1 MVNNYYQIYLS
12 SVFDLANTLSIKF
25 EQAAEAINNKVM
37 IDYGYDAVDL
47 DDPTSWKYYQNIS
60 GSYHFSNKTMEVT
73 SLDTLET
80 IIFNKVVL
88 EDHPATV
95 EAYQY
100 GGRYYKELLYKYPD
114 EEMLIRGILY
124 PCDIDTAV
132 SAKDATILSYPSYLV
147 DSNEYSFITKL
158 QDWIYD
164 YYIRWVNKQYTIS
177 HDLYVPMY
185 MVQLY
190 IHLVPAII
198 NIRLQ
203 ACKTSEAHNFH
214 IRQYLAS
221 HGMLDKYLSAMTK
234 NQALFFYRNI
244 DYIEANAGKKEV
256 FDWLVENV
264 MTARGLPLYEYD
276 AKHDVSLMVPTEDNA
291 YSSEDRPGIVFR
303 RLPINYPTVDPKRN
317 TYGLSDI
324 FNKINDQASGNAEYH
339 EDNYTTINNELIDS
353 DSSDIATKLIESSIK
368 DYSDAV
374 PYRLADI
381 LLNEWLYMSH
391 SNRFNAYVTIEFPI
405 TKEATTIKVKEAFIL
420 YTYCMLKVMN
430 VEAGTLPKILA
441 NRVYKVVKPT
451 LQWMYDYFAGSHL
464 SKTQIQSVF
473 LNNPP
478 VTPVTSIN
486 AFYKRAAD
494 VYNLT
499 LRHYYAESNN
509 EHFIETGELKV
520 ANSQVF
526 EDRIIQLTSDTGQ
539 TLYSDW
545 LDSYSYDF
553 TVYTPQDYLD
563 LATVIYDKA
572 TGALANK
579 QMSIKDIQRA
589 MVGLFTRLSSYSIEV
604 ISDVNESGIYLV
616 PHGGIKL
623 GDRTDSAASDD
634 MIEFPII
641 TINGNSGQ
649 EQSDIAMDVNSLF
662 SSTDIT
668 SEENDIVVIDYSAE
682 NTITTLIDEYSN
694 TNVEFSPSRI
704 TGADFQIDYDSLS
717 TAQKLELFELNL

>member
-60 GSYHFSNKTMEVT
+60 GSYHFSNQTIEVT

-80 IIFNKVVL
+80 IIFNKTVL
-88 EDHPATV
+88 EEHPATV
-95 EAYQY
+95 QAYQY
-100 GGRYYKELLYKYPD
+100 GSRYYKELLYKYP
-114 EEMLIRGILY
+114 EEELLIRGILY
-124 PCDIDTAV
+124 PCDIDVAVTA
-132 SAKDATILSYPSYLV
+132 ADATILSYPSYLV

-158 QDWIYD
+158 QEWIYD
-164 YYIRWVNKQYTIS
+164 YYTRWVNKQYTIS

-185 MVQLY
+185 MAQLY

-203 ACKTSEAHNFH
+203 ACKTSEAHSFH
-214 IRQYLAS
+214 VRQYLAS

-234 NQALFFYRNI
+234 DQALFFYRNI

-264 MTARGLPLYEYD
+264 MTVRGLPLYEYD
-276 AKHDVSLMVPTEDNA
+276 AKHDVSRMVPSEDNA
-291 YSSEDRPGIVFR
+291 YAKEDRPDIIFR

-317 TYGLSDI
+317 VYGLEDI
-324 FNKINDQASGNAEYH
+324 FNKINDQAPGNPEYH
-339 EDNYTTINNELIDS
+339 EDNDVTIKNKLIDS
-353 DSSDIATKLIESSIK
+353 DSNIIATKLIESAIK

-420 YTYCMLKVMN
+420 YTYCVLKAMGVDPI
-430 VEAGTLPKILA
+430 ELPKILA
-441 NRVYKVVKPT
+441 NRVYRVAKPT
-451 LQWMYDYFAGSHL
+451 LQWMYDYFKGSHL

-478 VTPVTSIN
+478 VTPVSSIN
-486 AFYKRAAD
+486 AFYKRATD

-499 LRHYYAESNN
+499 LQHYYAESSN
-509 EHFIETGELKV
+509 EHYIETGELKV

-526 EDRIIQLTSDTGQ
+526 EDRVIQLTSDTGQ
-539 TLYSDW
+539 TLYTDW
-545 LDSYSYDF
+545 LSSYSYDF
-553 TVYTPQDYLD
+553 TEYTPQDYLD
-563 LATVIYDKA
+563 LATVIFDKS

-579 QMSIKDIQRA
+579 QMSIKEIQRA

-604 ISDVNESGIYLV
+604 ISDVNESGIYLI
-616 PHGGIKL
+616 PDGGVKV
-623 GDRTDSAASDD
+623 GDRFDTSQAEELVENA
-634 MIEFPII
+634 II
-641 TINGNSGQ
+641 TIIDNQGNEKSYITL
-649 EQSDIAMDVNSLF
+649 DMNSLYTF
-662 SSTDIT
+662 GEITTKESDKILIDYT
-668 SEENDIVVIDYSAE
+668 SENIV
-682 NTITTLIDEYSN
+682 TTLIDEFSHM
-694 TNVEFSPSRI
+694 NVELSPSQV
-704 TGADFQIDYDSLS
+704 TGADFQVDYDSL
-717 TAQKLELFELNL
+717 TPAQKLELFKLNL

>member
-37 IDYGYDAVDL
+37 IDHGYSTVDL
-47 DDPTSWKYYQNIS
+47 DEPSTWKYYQNIS
-60 GSYHFSNKTMEVT
+60 GSYHFSNKTIEIT

-80 IIFNKVVL
+80 IVFSKQVL

-95 EAYQY
+95 QAYQY
-100 GGRYYKELLYKYPD
+100 GTRYYKELLYKYP
-114 EEMLIRGILY
+114 EEELLIRGILY
-124 PCDIDTAV
+124 PCDIDAAIA
-132 SAKDATILSYPSYLV
+132 AKDATILCYPNYLV
-147 DSNEYSFITKL
+147 DSNEYSFINKL

-164 YYIRWVNKQYTIS
+164 YYLRWVNKQYTIS

-185 MVQLY
+185 MAQLY

-198 NIRLQ
+198 NIRLS
-203 ACKTSEAHNFH
+203 ACKTSEAHSFH
-214 IRQYLAS
+214 VRQYLAS
-221 HGMLDKYLSAMTK
+221 HGMLDTYLNAMTK
-234 NQALFFYRNI
+234 SQALFFYRNI

-264 MTARGLPLYEYD
+264 MTVRGLPLYEYD
-276 AKHDVSLMVPTEDNA
+276 AKHNVSLMVPTEDNQ
-291 YSSEDRPGIVFR
+291 YSSNDRSEVEFR

-317 TYGLSDI
+317 TYGLVDI
-324 FNKINDQASGNAEYH
+324 FNKINDQAIGNPIYH
-339 EDNYTTINNELIDS
+339 EDNPIAINNQLIDS
-353 DSSDIATKLIESSIK
+353 DSNVIPTKLIESSIK

-391 SNRFNAYVTIEFPI
+391 SNRFNVYVTIEFPI

-420 YTYCMLKVMN
+420 YAYCALKVMN
-430 VEAGTLPKILA
+430 IDTQYLPKILG

-473 LNNPP
+473 LNNPSVAP
-478 VTPVTSIN
+478 VSSID
-486 AFYKRAAD
+486 AFYKRAYE

-499 LRHYYAESNN
+499 LQHYYAESSN

-539 TLYSDW
+539 TLYADW
-545 LDSYSYDF
+545 LNTYSYDF
-553 TVYTPQDYLD
+553 TEYTPEDYLD
-563 LATVIYDKA
+563 LATVIFDQA

-589 MVGLFTRLSSYSIEV
+589 MVSLFTRLSSYSIQV
-604 ISDVNESGIYLV
+604 VSDVNESGIYLIPDSSV
-616 PHGGIKL
+616 KV
-623 GDRTDSAASDD
+623 GDRFDFSESVEMVENSIISITDNWGTEKSSIALD
-634 MIEFPII
+634 M
-641 TINGNSGQ
+641 
-649 EQSDIAMDVNSLF
+649 NSLYSF
-662 SSTDIT
+662 GEIISTEFDKINIDYT
-668 SEENDIVVIDYSAE
+668 SENI
-682 NTITTLIDEYSN
+682 ITTLIDEHSN
-694 TNVEFSPSRI
+694 MNVELSPSQV

-717 TAQKLELFELNL
+717 TAQKLELFELSL